1 MVDDHELFR
10 ESLAHLLAAEAE
22 FQVVAHVPSVE
33 QAAAV
38 LGKQP
43 VDVVLLDFDLGVQ
56 RAPQFLE
63 RIRALPVQP
72 RILLVTAGIVPLDAA
87 ALLNDGVAGI
97 FLKHSSPGLL
107 IDVIRKVH
115 AGETWVDQ
123 RCLRDLAKAVV
134 QPVRHASERQFT
146 ERERDVLRGVFEGR
160 SNKEISAALGIS
172 ESSVKAAIQ
181 QLFQK
186 TGVRSRSQLV
196 RTALERFSGEWE

>member
-87 ALLNDGVAGI
+87 ALLNDGVA
-97 FLKHSSPGLL
+97 SSPGLL